1 MSSRRRGFKPKG
13 FTLVEL
19 LVVIGIVAV
28 LIAVLLPALS
38 RVREQ
43 ANRVKCAA
51 NLRSM
56 GQALA
61 MYVQQ
66 YAYYPGA
73 AYNGQDSDVAVFPVR
88 LRPFMGREKR
98 SFNCPSQDEQCYWTD
113 GGPAP
118 LLRAG
123 AVHVPL
129 GYDLGEPLIH
139 SLAYFSYGYNG
150 GGTGANSEKGLGLYI
165 VKAPGPQYRV
175 HSEKRAAAVVRPAEM
190 IAIGDSTAD
199 GLADYELVPFRTH
212 PRGWPGRVHAGGAN
226 VLFCDG
232 HVTWYRQEDLL
243 TTDGGNPPEVVRMWN
258 DNHRAGWF

>member
-1 MSSRRRGFKPKG
+1 MPVRRRA

-19 LVVIGIVAV
+19 LVVIGIVTV
-28 LIAVLLPALS
+28 LIAILLPTLT

-66 YAYYPGA
+66 YGYYPGA
-73 AYNGQDSDVAVFPVR
+73 GYNGQDSDVAVFPVR
-88 LRPFMGREKR
+88 LRPFMGRDKR
-98 SFNCPSQDEQCYWTD
+98 SFNCPSQDERCYWTD

-118 LLRAG
+118 LLPAG

-129 GYDLGEPLIH
+129 GYDPGEPLIH
-139 SLAYFSYGYNG
+139 SFAYFSYGYNAG
-150 GGTGANSEKGLGLYI
+150 GDGANREKGLGLYI
-165 VKAPGPQYRV
+165 VKAPGPQYRS
-175 HSEKRAAAVVRPAEM
+175 HSEKRAAAVVRATEM
-190 IAIGDSTAD
+190 IAIADSNAD
-199 GLADYELVPFRTH
+199 GVGDWDLLPVRSLPK
-212 PRGWPGRVHAGGAN
+212 GWPGRVHGGGAN

-243 TTDGGNPPEVVRMWN
+243 TDGGTPPTVVRMWN
-258 DNHRAGWF
+258 DDHRAGRF